1 MGNGELSHLEE
12 LQRRHKE
19 LDKLIKEGYTNYLS
33 DENLVKMKQEKLAIK
48 RQIEKLESKAA

>member
-1 MGNGELSHLEE
+1 MSQDLEE
-12 LQRRHKE
+12 LHRRHKE

-33 DENLVKMKQEKLAIK
+33 DESMVKMKQAKLAIK